1 MQGLLLTRID
11 DDLISFC
18 FLFFVLKRSID
29 DTQEGMI
36 PIVLSN
42 IQRQFE
48 EADIKEMKCR
58 QRLICESA
66 SWNNNKENSFAY
78 TLRTFFG

>member
-1 MQGLLLTRID
+1 MQGLLLTHID
-11 DDLISFC
+11 DDLICFC
-18 FLFFVLKRSID
+18 FFVFKRSID
-29 DTQEGMI
+29 GQEGMI

-48 EADIKEMKCR
+48 EADVQEMECR

-78 TLRTFFG
+78 TLSTFFG